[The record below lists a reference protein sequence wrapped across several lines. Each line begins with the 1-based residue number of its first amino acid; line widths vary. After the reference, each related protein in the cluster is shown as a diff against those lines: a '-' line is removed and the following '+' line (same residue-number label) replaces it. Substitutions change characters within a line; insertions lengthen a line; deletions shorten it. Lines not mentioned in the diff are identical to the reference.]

1 MTRPEYERRYGMS
14 TLVRVLRLV
23 ASILFGALAGGALD
37 PPSWLPVGDAWRALV
52 FVVACRAAPLPAD
65 CTLLGAVFGKVK
77 MRAGHRALLIL
88 VDGLAVALVLAFLRV
103 PGTGLGWVGRIA
115 VAAVVAGAVPG
126 WPDAGRQGARLF
138 GRRV

>member
-1 MTRPEYERRYGMS
+1 MT

-23 ASILFGALAGGALD
+23 ASILFGGLAGGALS

-52 FVVACRAAPLPAD
+52 FVVGSGAAPLPAD
-65 CTLLGAVFGKVK
+65 YTLLGAVFGRAR
-77 MRAGHRALLIL
+77 MRAWHRALLIV
-88 VDGLAVALVLAFLRV
+88 VDGLAVVLVLAFLGI
-103 PGTGLGWVGRIA
+103 PETGLGWLGRIA

-126 WPDAGRQGARLF
+126 WPDAGRQGAWLF

>member
-1 MTRPEYERRYGMS
+1 MS
-14 TLVRVLRLV
+14 TLVRVLRLA

-52 FVVACRAAPLPAD
+52 FVVASRAAPLPAD
-65 CTLLGAVFGKVK
+65 YTLFGAVFGNAR

-88 VDGLAVALVLAFLRV
+88 VDGLPVAFVLAFLNI
-103 PGTGLGWVGRIA
+103 PWTGLEWVGRVA
-115 VAAVVAGAVPG
+115 AAAVVGGAIPG
-126 WPDAGRQGARLF
+126 WPDAGRQGAWLF

>member
-1 MTRPEYERRYGMS
+1 MS

-52 FVVACRAAPLPAD
+52 FVVASRAAPLPAGY
-65 CTLLGAVFGKVK
+65 TLFGAVFGGED
-77 MRAGHRALLIL
+77 ASGAELLIL
-88 VDGLAVALVLAFLRV
+88 VDGLAGAFVLAFLNI
-103 PGTGLGWVGRIA
+103 PWTGLEWVGRVA
-115 VAAVVAGAVPG
+115 AAAVVGGAIPG
-126 WPDAGRQGARLF
+126 WPDAGRQGAWLF